1 MISMM
6 ERYLLRYFLAVMD
19 EGNFSRAAERCRVSQ
34 PTLSVGIAKLEEGL
48 GHPLFLRSNR
58 RVELTEAGAR
68 LAPLARRIE
77 AQFAQAE
84 REVSS
89 APLPHG
95 TLRLGMLSTLPLA
108 WSETVLVRLAR
119 GGANG
124 ERLELV
130 DGRERDLLERLG
142 RGRVDVALTIV
153 RDGQGRFAA
162 EPWFDEGYALA
173 LSATHPLAGRAEIA
187 AEELASEPMIARR
200 QCEIL
205 ADTSRF
211 FTAKGV
217 RPFFPARTADE
228 QRALAYVRAGLAIT
242 VMPDCYTDPDIV
254 RPRLVGFPYARRI
267 GLLYAAHVDPDEM
280 RARPPLQHLAA
291 LVKEAVGQ
299 TDQ

>member
-1 MISMM
+1 MM
-6 ERYLLRYFLAVMD
+6 ERYLLRYFLAVID

-48 GHPLFLRSNR
+48 GQPLFLRSNR

-77 AQFAQAE
+77 GQFAQAE
-84 REVSS
+84 REVSG
-89 APLPHG
+89 ALLPRA
-95 TLRLGMLSTLPLA
+95 TLRLGILSTLPLA
-108 WSETVLVRLAR
+108 WSEALLVRLAGR
-119 GGANG
+119 GEG

-142 RGRVDVALTIV
+142 RGRIDAALTIV
-153 RDGQGRFAA
+153 REGQVRFAA
-162 EPWFDEGYALA
+162 EPWFEEGYALA
-173 LSATHPLAGRAEIA
+173 LSMHHPLAGRTEIA
-187 AEELASEPMIARR
+187 PEELASEPMIARR

-205 ADTSRF
+205 VDTSRF

-242 VMPDCYTDPDIV
+242 VMPDCYRDAGIA
-254 RPRLVGFPYARRI
+254 RPRLEGFPYARRI
-267 GLLYAAHVDPDEM
+267 GLLYAAHADPAEM
-280 RARPPLQHLAA
+280 RARIPLQQLAA
-291 LVKEAVGQ
+291 VVEEA
-299 TDQ
+299 TAS